1 MYKDL
6 KGGTAMSM
14 QRYDLDYQDSGRDFK
29 LLYISRSKCE
39 NDWHS
44 LPHSH
49 YCAELFYIMSGKGFF
64 RVESQQFPI
73 HPGDLVVVNPC
84 ILHTELSF
92 VDHPLDYI
100 VMGIDGVQFQQG
112 DSLERRFFH
121 LPAAEISDD
130 YRFYMETIL
139 RESADRNENYLEVCA
154 GLTQVFLALLRRL
167 SHRRLSVSQTRSTS
181 ECARVKQ
188 YMDEHFTEDIS
199 LDTLAGLS
207 HMNKH
212 YLVHAF
218 NKEVGC
224 SPISYLLARRIAE
237 SKHLLENS
245 NDSVSQVGLRL
256 GFSSPS
262 YFSQRFKKAVGIT
275 PMEYRRAVR
284 SQSAGLTNQPQ
295 AVYSAVTE

>member
-1 MYKDL
+1 
-6 KGGTAMSM
+6 MSI
-14 QRYDLDYQDSGRDFK
+14 QRYDLDYQGSGQDFK

-73 HPGDLVVVNPC
+73 HPGDLVMVNPC
-84 ILHTELSF
+84 VLHTELSF
-92 VDHPLDYI
+92 VDNPLEYI
-100 VMGIDGVQFQQG
+100 VMGIDGVQFQQD
-112 DSLERRFFH
+112 DSQERRFFH
-121 LPAAEISDD
+121 LPACEVSDD
-130 YRFYMETIL
+130 YRFYLETIL
-139 RESADRNENYLEVCA
+139 RECAGRSEDYLEVCA
-154 GLTQVFLALLRRL
+154 GLTQVFLVLLRRL
-167 SHRRLSVSQTRSTS
+167 SHRSLSVSRARSTS

-188 YMDEHFTEDIS
+188 YMDEHFAENIS
-199 LDTLAGLS
+199 LDTLAALS

-245 NDSVSQVGLRL
+245 NNSVSQVSLRL

-275 PMEYRRAVR
+275 PLEYRRAVR
-284 SQSAGLTNQPQ
+284 SQTADLTNQPQ
-295 AVYSAVTE
+295 AAFPATE

>member
-1 MYKDL
+1 
-6 KGGTAMSM
+6 MST
-14 QRYDLDYQDSGRDFK
+14 QRYDLDYQGSGRDFR

-44 LPHSH
+44 LPHAHS
-49 YCAELFYIMSGKGFF
+49 CAELFYIMGGRGFF

-73 HPGDLVVVNPC
+73 HPGDLVVVNPRV
-84 ILHTELSF
+84 LHTELSF
-92 VDHPLDYI
+92 VDNPLEYI
-100 VMGIDGVQFQQG
+100 VMGIDGVQFQRS
-112 DSLERRFFH
+112 DSQERRFFH
-121 LPAAEISDD
+121 LSDPEASED

-139 RESADRNENYLEVCA
+139 RESANQHEDYLEVCA
-154 GLTQVFLALLRRL
+154 GLTQVFLVLLRRP
-167 SHRRLSVSQTRSTS
+167 SHRRLSVSRARSTS

-188 YMDEHFTEDIS
+188 YMDEHFAEDIT
-199 LDTLAGLS
+199 LDTLAALS

-224 SPISYLLARRIAE
+224 SPISYLLARRIVE

-245 NDSVSQVGLRL
+245 SDSVSQVGLRL

-275 PMEYRRAVR
+275 PLEYRRAVR
-284 SQSAGLTNQPQ
+284 SRTAALTNQPQ
-295 AVYSAVTE
+295 TEFPAAAK

>member
-1 MYKDL
+1 
-6 KGGTAMSM
+6 MSI
-14 QRYDLDYQDSGRDFK
+14 QRYDLDHQESGQDFK

-44 LPHSH
+44 LPHFH
-49 YCAELFYIMSGKGFF
+49 CCAELFYIMSGKGFF
-64 RVESQQFPI
+64 RVESQQFPV
-73 HPGDLVVVNPC
+73 HPGDLVVVNPGV
-84 ILHTELSF
+84 LHTELSF
-92 VDHPLDYI
+92 ADNPLEYI
-100 VMGIDGVQFQQG
+100 VMGIDGVQLQQD
-112 DSLERRFFH
+112 DSRERRFFH
-121 LPAAEISDD
+121 LPVSETGDD

-139 RESADRNENYLEVCA
+139 RESANRNEEYLEVCA
-154 GLTQVFLALLRRL
+154 GLTQVFLILLRRL
-167 SHRRLSVSQTRSTS
+167 SHRRLSVSRARSTS

-188 YMDEHFTEDIS
+188 YMDEHFAEDIS
-199 LDTLAGLS
+199 LDTLAALS

-245 NDSVSQVGLRL
+245 DDSVSQVGLRL

-275 PMEYRRAVR
+275 PLEYRRAVR
-284 SQSAGLTNQPQ
+284 SQTAAGLTNRP
-295 AVYSAVTE
+295 

>member
-1 MYKDL
+1 
-6 KGGTAMSM
+6 MSI
-14 QRYDLDYQDSGRDFK
+14 QRYDLDYQGSGQDFK

-49 YCAELFYIMSGKGFF
+49 YCAELFYIMGGKGFF

-84 ILHTELSF
+84 VLHTELSF
-92 VDHPLDYI
+92 VADPLEYI
-100 VMGIDGVQFQQG
+100 VMGIDGVQFQRS
-112 DSLERRFFH
+112 DSPERRFFH
-121 LPAAEISDD
+121 LSDPEACDD

-139 RESADRNENYLEVCA
+139 QECADRHEDYLEVCV
-154 GLTQVFLALLRRL
+154 GLTQVFLVLLRRL
-167 SHRRLSVSQTRSTS
+167 SHRRLSVSRARSTS

-188 YMDEHFTEDIS
+188 YMDEHFAENIT
-199 LDTLAGLS
+199 LDTLAELS

-245 NDSVSQVGLRL
+245 NGSVSQVGLRL

-275 PMEYRRAVR
+275 PLEYRRAVR
-284 SQSAGLTNQPQ
+284 AQTALLTNQPQ
-295 AVYSAVTE
+295 AGFSAPVK

>member
-1 MYKDL
+1 
-6 KGGTAMSM
+6 MSI
-14 QRYDLDYQDSGRDFK
+14 QQYDLDYQSSGRDFR

-49 YCAELFYIMSGKGFF
+49 HCAELFYIMSGKGFF

-73 HPGDLVVVNPC
+73 HPGDLVVVNPS

-92 VDHPLDYI
+92 VDNPLEYI
-100 VMGIDGVQFQQG
+100 VMGIDGVQFQRS
-112 DSLERRFFH
+112 DSQERRFFH
-121 LPAAEISDD
+121 LSDPEIRDD
-130 YRFYMETIL
+130 CRFYMETIL
-139 RESADRNENYLEVCA
+139 RECANRYEDYLEVCA
-154 GLTQVFLALLRRL
+154 GLTEVFLVLLRRL
-167 SHRRLSVSQTRSTS
+167 SHRRLSVSRTRSTS
-181 ECARVKQ
+181 ECERVKQ
-188 YMDEHFTEDIS
+188 YMDEHFAETIT
-199 LDTLAGLS
+199 LDTLATLS

-212 YLVHAF
+212 YLVHTF

-224 SPISYLLARRIAE
+224 SPISYLLARRIVE

-245 NDSVSQVGLRL
+245 DDSVSQLSQRL

-275 PMEYRRAVR
+275 PLEYRRAVR
-284 SQSAGLTNQPQ
+284 SQTAIPTNRPQ
-295 AVYSAVTE
+295 GAFPVSVK

>member
-1 MYKDL
+1 
-6 KGGTAMSM
+6 MSI
-14 QRYDLDYQDSGRDFK
+14 QRYDLDYQGSGQDFK

-84 ILHTELSF
+84 VLHTELSF
-92 VDHPLDYI
+92 VDNPLEYI
-100 VMGIDGVQFQQG
+100 VMGIDGVQFQRS
-112 DSLERRFFH
+112 DSRERRFFH
-121 LPAAEISDD
+121 LPDSEIRDD
-130 YRFYMETIL
+130 CRFYMETIL
-139 RESADRNENYLEVCA
+139 RECADRHEDYLEVCA
-154 GLTQVFLALLRRL
+154 GLTQVFLVLLRRL
-167 SHRRLSVSQTRSTS
+167 SHRRLSVSRSKSTS

-188 YMDEHFTEDIS
+188 YMDEHFAEDIS
-199 LDTLAGLS
+199 LDTLAALS

-224 SPISYLLARRIAE
+224 SPISYLLARRISE

-245 NDSVSQVGLRL
+245 SDSVSQLSLRL

-275 PMEYRRAVR
+275 PLEYRRAVR
-284 SQSAGLTNQPQ
+284 SQTASLTNQPR
-295 AVYSAVTE
+295 AVYPAAAE

>member
-1 MYKDL
+1 
-6 KGGTAMSM
+6 MST
-14 QRYDLDYQDSGRDFK
+14 QRYDLDYQGSGRDFK
-29 LLYISRSKCE
+29 LQYISHSRCE
-39 NDWHS
+39 NDWPS

-49 YCAELFYIMSGKGFF
+49 SGAELFYVVGGKGFF

-73 HPGDLVVVNPC
+73 HPGDLVVINPRV
-84 ILHTELSF
+84 LHTELSF
-92 VDHPLDYI
+92 VDHPLEYI
-100 VMGIDGVQFQQG
+100 VMGIDGVQFQQSDG
-112 DSLERRFFH
+112 QERRFFH
-121 LPAAEISDD
+121 LSDPELRD
-130 YRFYMETIL
+130 DCRFYMETIL
-139 RESADRNENYLEVCA
+139 RESINRNEDYLEVCA
-154 GLTQVFLALLRRL
+154 GLTQVFLVLLRRI
-167 SHRRLSVSQTRSTS
+167 SHRRLSVGLSKSTS

-188 YMDEHFTEDIS
+188 YMDEHFAEDIT
-199 LDTLAGLS
+199 LDTLASLS

-275 PMEYRRAVR
+275 PLEYRRAVR
-284 SQSAGLTNQPQ
+284 SQAAGLTNRPQ
-295 AVYSAVTE
+295 AVYPVPSE